1 MSIVGSRAR
10 TLMTMRADIE
20 RDGTATTNARGHP
33 DPPVYASHLTGLAS
47 RVYSKRR
54 QEVVDGRKEAMVE
67 EIRMIV
73 PVGTD
78 ITELD
83 RVANVK
89 DRLGVVIWAGPMNIR
104 AIQHKHTHL
113 EMELQ
118 RVQS

>member
-1 MSIVGSRAR
+1 MSIIGSRGR
-10 TLMTMRADIE
+10 TQMTMRADIE

-33 DPPVYASHLTGLAS
+33 DPPVYASHLTGLAC
-47 RVYSKRR
+47 RVWSQRR

-67 EIRMIV
+67 EIRMMV

-89 DRLGVVIWAGPMNIR
+89 DRLGVVIWTGPMNIR
-104 AIQHKHTHL
+104 GIQHKHTQL